1 MEINSRTLDNYTALH
16 MAAEGGNPVA
26 IELILTCDD
35 QIDLEAR
42 TLGGRTAL
50 HIATLVGSLDIVR

>member
-1 MEINSRTLDNYTALH
+1 